1 MHKIIILD
9 YLQSFGKKRVP
20 QMFKILEQVSVK
32 GQSKLDGISDRDR
45 SPSVWTVLSHSN
57 FRAVFHVTNNITLTQ
72 DEIVLLL
79 LKCSCFMIINFNL
92 KFFFKR
98 ATFLLKSQHILN
110 DPSPS

>member
-1 MHKIIILD
+1 MILGQATK
-9 YLQSFGKKRVP
+9 L
-20 QMFKILEQVSVK
+20 LVK
-32 GQSKLDGISDRDR
+32 GQSKLDWISDRNR

-92 KFFFKR
+92 KFFFKI
-98 ATFLLKSQHILN
+98 AKFLLKSQHFLN